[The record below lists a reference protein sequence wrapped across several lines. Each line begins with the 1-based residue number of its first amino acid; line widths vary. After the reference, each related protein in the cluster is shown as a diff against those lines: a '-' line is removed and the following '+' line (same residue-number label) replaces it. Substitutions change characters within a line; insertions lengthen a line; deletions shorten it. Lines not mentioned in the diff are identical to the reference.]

1 MFMPVHES
9 HTTWNILWPI
19 FQIKKINIQIENR
32 KFINI
37 NNVSEW
43 IFALY
48 LVTYIKWDKTP

>member
-9 HTTWNILWPI
+9 HTTWNIFRANFPN
-19 FQIKKINIQIENR
+19 KKNIQIENR

-37 NNVSEW
+37 YNVSEW

-48 LVTYIKWDKTP
+48 LVTYI